1 MFLLPPRPKGPGLV
15 KKQNSYHSVMLNGC
29 EASPINKNKR
39 EILRA
44 AQDDR
49 AK

>member
-1 MFLLPPRPKGPGLV
+1 M
-15 KKQNSYHSVMLNGC
+15 QNCYHSVMLNGC
-29 EASPINKNKR
+29 EASLINKNKR